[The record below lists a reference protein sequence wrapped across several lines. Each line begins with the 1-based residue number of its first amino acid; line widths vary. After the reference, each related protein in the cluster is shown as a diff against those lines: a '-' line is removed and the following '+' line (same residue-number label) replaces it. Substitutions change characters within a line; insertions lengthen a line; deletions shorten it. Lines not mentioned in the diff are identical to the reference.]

1 MGYLRPPGKTVI
13 IVWVL
18 IILTCTDVIKVAF
31 WSWRVLLHPHT
42 CPHCE
47 VIMDFLSACVFL
59 TSLKQ
64 LKRLNHTVVYGWL
77 LFMLFKFASYD
88 FKLILR
94 PLKTAKAEVSFKTG
108 VSRTTPA
115 LDMVPAVK
123 HPWSQV
129 HLLTHTCRNMQLS
142 TNYNSV

>member
-1 MGYLRPPGKTVI
+1 MGYLRPHGKAVI

-31 WSWRVLLHPHT
+31 WNWRVLLHPHT
-42 CPHCE
+42 CPHRE

-64 LKRLNHTVVYGWL
+64 VEQLNHTVVYGWL

-88 FKLILR
+88 LKLIIR
-94 PLKTAKAEVSFKTG
+94 SLKTAKAEVGFKTG

-129 HLLTHTCRNMQLS
+129 HLHTRRNMQLS